1 MKAPAQPRRRTA
13 RLSVPLRTLDRYIRG
28 LSRRPRQG
36 HNASVAKVL
45 HRVGWIGLTLIAA
58 FLLFAVAND
67 LRADHSTGLP
77 VDHTGAFT
85 AVAGQSF
92 DAVRQST

>member
-1 MKAPAQPRRRTA
+1 MT
-13 RLSVPLRTLDRYIRG
+13 
-28 LSRRPRQG
+28 
-36 HNASVAKVL
+36 KVL

-92 DAVRQST
+92 DTVRQSTPAWRGTSPPWKSGTPCTS